1 MKEMPARLLAILLG
15 VAVLILWCISIGVT
29 YSAAGE
35 PALPEQENGSAVVV
49 YMQDTLGVKVV
60 GILGWC
66 LVGMGFLGVALTVAL
81 GGKPK
86 RKSKAVYAS
95 RNGRRAKIQRSGGSM
110 AGAYRYRKNIQ
121 RRGP

>member
-1 MKEMPARLLAILLG
+1 MKEIPARLLAVFLG
-15 VAVLILWCISIGVT
+15 VAFLVLWCVSIGVT

-35 PALPEQENGSAVVV
+35 PPLPEQENGSAVV
-49 YMQDTLGVKVV
+49 YMQDTLGVKIV

-81 GGKPK
+81 SGKPK
-86 RKSKAVYAS
+86 RRGRTAYAS
-95 RNGRRAKIQRSGGSM
+95 RSGRRTKIQRSGSSM